1 MTVLFILLVVIALA
15 VILMASGKKQ
25 NKKRDHLRGQQ
36 LATGDQVSELIQR
49 QKLPTRLEIGG
60 VPIPISVEDRG
71 FLLAGSQGTGK
82 SQAVTRI
89 LDGLRAAGHRVI
101 VSDPSGIFYS
111 RYAQPGDSLLNPFDR
126 RSVKWSPLSEIRE
139 IEDCAALAKSVIP
152 DGVGAESSWNDAA
165 QAVLEGIL
173 RYCWQNK
180 LTNSDL
186 FNLAC
191 ISSADELQ
199 QLLAGTPAMTV
210 VGNARYFGEVRPGLG
225 RHLRAFEY
233 LDPDAGVGDF
243 SIRSFIE
250 NGGGSLF
257 IVYKQ
262 TQRDALRPN
271 IQCALDVAS
280 RAVLDLPPAA
290 ADRSQQRRTWF
301 VLDELPLLGR
311 ISSLVTLL
319 TNGSKHGSAVIAGI
333 QSVAQLR
340 EVYGHDQ
347 AQTILATLG
356 TWLTLRVPDAETSE
370 YMSKALGD
378 AEIRR
383 VVQSGGESHGKRGGG
398 KNQANNWQEQYS
410 MQRVVMAAELQN
422 LPDLCGY
429 LNIAGPLPACPVRLP
444 FAARRAPAAEP
455 FVQAER
461 KPRQP
466 AQPAAQAAADEAE
479 ASDLDPDEIPEFSL
493 DK

>member
-1 MTVLFILLVVIALA
+1 MTVIFILLGVIAIA
-15 VILMASGKKQ
+15 AILMMASGKKQ
-25 NKKRDHLRGQQ
+25 NKKQRDHLRGQK
-36 LATGDQVSELIQR
+36 LATGDQVADVIRRQR
-49 QKLPTRLEIGG
+49 LATRLKIGG
-60 VPIPISVEDRG
+60 VPIPVGVEDRG

-82 SQAVTRI
+82 SQAITMM
-89 LDGLRAAGHRVI
+89 LDTLHTAGHRVI

-111 RYAQPGDSLLNPFDR
+111 RYARTGDSLLNPFDS

-139 IEDCAALAKSVIP
+139 IEDCAALAKSIVP
-152 DGVGAESSWNDAA
+152 DGHGSESSWNDAA

-180 LTNSDL
+180 LANRDL
-186 FNLAC
+186 FELAC
-191 ISSADELQ
+191 VADAAKLQ

-225 RHLRAFEY
+225 RYLRSFEY

-243 SIRSFIE
+243 SIRRFVE
-250 NGGGSLF
+250 NGDGGSLF

-262 TQRDALRPN
+262 KQRDALRPN

-280 RAVLDLPPAA
+280 RAVLDLPPATGNRA
-290 ADRSQQRRTWF
+290 EQRRTWF

-311 ISSLVTLL
+311 ISSLLTLL
-319 TNGSKHGSAVIAGI
+319 TNGSKHGSAVIVGI
-333 QSVAQLR
+333 QTVAQLR
-340 EVYGHDQ
+340 ETYGRDQ

-356 TWLTLRVPDAETSE
+356 TWLTLRVPDSETSE

-378 AEIRR
+378 EEVRR

-398 KNQANNWQEQYS
+398 KNQTNNWQEQYS
-410 MQRVVMAAELQN
+410 TQRVVMTAELQN

-444 FAARRAPAAEP
+444 LAEQRAPAAEP

-466 AQPAAQAAADEAE
+466 AQAAADEAE
-479 ASDLDPDEIPEFSL
+479 AASDLDPSEVPEFSL

>member
-1 MTVLFILLVVIALA
+1 MTVLFIILLVVIAVA
-15 VILMASGKKQ
+15 MMANGKKQ
-25 NKKRDHLRGQQ
+25 NKKRDHLRGQK
-36 LATGDQVSELIQR
+36 LATGMQVSELIR
-49 QKLPTRLEIGG
+49 SQKLPTRLEIGG
-60 VPIPISVEDRG
+60 VPIPVGVEDRG

-82 SQAVTRI
+82 SQAITRI
-89 LDGLRAAGHRVI
+89 LDTLRAADHRVI

-111 RYAQPGDSLLNPFDR
+111 RYARPGDSLLNPFDR
-126 RSVKWSPLSEIRE
+126 RSVKWSPLCEIRE
-139 IEDCAALAKSVIP
+139 IEDCAAVSKSIIP
-152 DGVGAESSWNDAA
+152 DGAGAESSWNDAA

-180 LTNSDL
+180 LANRDL
-186 FNLAC
+186 FELAC
-191 ISSADELQ
+191 VSDAAKLQ

-225 RHLRAFEY
+225 RYLRAFEY
-233 LDPDAGVGDF
+233 LDQDAGVGDF

-340 EVYGHDQ
+340 NVYGHDQ

-398 KNQANNWQEQYS
+398 KNQTNNWQEQYS
-410 MQRVVMAAELQN
+410 MQRVIIASELQN

-444 FAARRAPAAEP
+444 LAEQRAPAAEP

-466 AQPAAQAAADEAE
+466 AQAAADEAE
-479 ASDLDPDEIPEFSL
+479 AASDLDPSEVPEFSL